1 VALGAQSSAV
11 TAVTRLAGALLVV
24 VLAGCSAPDRE
35 VDDRVTIPAR
45 TPAPAATAS
54 SPAAPAT
61 SATSATSPASTTRR
75 HRFVWQVRPATRATL
90 GSSWRPGCPVA
101 PAELRIVRLTF
112 WTFDGDLAEGDLV
125 LNRDVVDRAH
135 RVFATMY
142 RTRFPMRSVRPV
154 TAYGSSDD
162 RSMAADNTSA
172 FNCRRAVAA
181 GPPTWSNH
189 AYGRAIDIN
198 DFENPYVASNGTV
211 YPSRYFLH
219 RRSGPGV
226 FSSSSSAAVRA
237 FTRLGFSWGGRWR
250 STRIAWD
257 ANAPASWAPVCEAA
271 DATRRRSRRSSGS
284 RTASTHPAARRSAPR
299 SDCQRRRRSCC
310 RRATTRD

>member
-1 VALGAQSSAV
+1 
-11 TAVTRLAGALLVV
+11 
-24 VLAGCSAPDRE
+24 
-35 VDDRVTIPAR
+35 
-45 TPAPAATAS
+45 
-54 SPAAPAT
+54 
-61 SATSATSPASTTRR
+61 
-75 HRFVWQVRPATRATL
+75 
-90 GSSWRPGCPVA
+90 VA

-189 AYGRAIDIN
+189 AYGRAIDVN
-198 DFENPYVASNGTV
+198 PVENPYLFQGHVLPPNG
-211 YPSRYFLH
+211 
-219 RRSGPGV
+219 
-226 FSSSSSAAVRA
+226 RA
-237 FTRLGFSWGGRWR
+237 FTDRKRAAPGKIRRGDTVHRAFRAAGFAWGG
-250 STRIAWD
+250 D
-257 ANAPASWAPVCEAA
+257 F
-271 DATRRRSRRSSGS
+271 SSPDYQHFD
-284 RTASTHPAARRSAPR
+284 R
-299 SDCQRRRRSCC
+299 
-310 RRATTRD
+310 